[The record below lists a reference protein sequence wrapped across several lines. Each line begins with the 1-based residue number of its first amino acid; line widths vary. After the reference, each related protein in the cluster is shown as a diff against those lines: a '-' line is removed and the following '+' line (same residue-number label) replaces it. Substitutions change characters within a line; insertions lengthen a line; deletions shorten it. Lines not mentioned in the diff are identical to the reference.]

1 MLSVQLH
8 GGDIW
13 SSQRGVT
20 VPDEAVQYPHS
31 CLSHSKCELKCNW
44 INGFSE
50 AFIVGVYERILSQIH
65 TQNCKA
71 IGFGSHSLVFIW
83 NL

>member
-20 VPDEAVQYPHS
+20 VPDEAVQYPDS
-31 CLSHSKCELKCNW
+31 DLSHCKCELEFNW
-44 INGFSE
+44 INGFN
-50 AFIVGVYERILSQIH
+50 FIG
-65 TQNCKA
+65 
-71 IGFGSHSLVFIW
+71 GFHCGSVLENFVSD
-83 NL
+83 